1 MIFAGIPAT
10 VHPAGT
16 DLVTTALAPITAPSP
31 ISMSPSN
38 TQPQPRRTS
47 SPTLGTY
54 SPGVT
59 PPPPRGTDSDV
70 LEETAVLTHNGIG
83 MNNAAQARMMEDA
96 RRVNLRPDTD
106 IAAKEDAVHLPQQE
120 GETVSELAVLIGL
133 IGQKGNLEV
142 LLIRHEHH
150 LPQPIRI

>member
-1 MIFAGIPAT
+1 MPDTRNRASGRHGLGHDSI
-10 VHPAGT
+10 GT
-16 DLVTTALAPITAPSP
+16 DHSPVAYLNVPKQHAGAAKKDVVSNPRHILARSD
-31 ISMSPSN
+31 
-38 TQPQPRRTS
+38 
-47 SPTLGTY
+47 
-54 SPGVT
+54 
-59 PPPPRGTDSDV
+59 PPPPRGTDRDV
-70 LEETAVLTHNGIG
+70 LEETAVFTHNGIG

-133 IGQKGNLEV
+133 IGQEGNLEV